1 MPKQKQDEIKIGHIV
16 YCVKRVKELKV
27 EGNDCHGYI
36 DYNKQTIFIKTEFP
50 LKVQETLLHEVIHG
64 LSEFSQIGLS
74 ERQVA
79 SLVNCLIM
87 VMQDNPHLINI
98 FKKR

>member
-16 YCVKRVKELKV
+16 YRVKRVKNLVK
-27 EGNDCHGYI
+27 EGHACHGYI
-36 DYNKQTIFIKTEFP
+36 DYNTHTIFIQTKFP
-50 LKVQETLLHEVIHG
+50 KKQQEALLHEIIHG
-64 LSEFSQIGLS
+64 LSEFSNIGLS
-74 ERQVA
+74 EKQVGTLA
-79 SLVNCLIM
+79 NCLIM